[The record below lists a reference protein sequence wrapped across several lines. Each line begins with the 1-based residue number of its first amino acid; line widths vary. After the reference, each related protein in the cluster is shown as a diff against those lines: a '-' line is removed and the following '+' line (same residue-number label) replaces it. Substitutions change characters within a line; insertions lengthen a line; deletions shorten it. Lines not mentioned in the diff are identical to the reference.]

1 MPCLRMSRLPK
12 QPEQRTGYPLDEQR
26 TGCHALFLCS
36 LFDVLCLL
44 RLARR
49 EASVNDGIA
58 IEMRDVVKRFGEVSA
73 VDGSRA
79 TVVAPDGLALCGQS
93 YQPLRLDEPAFISI
107 ELAAR
112 LGDGAGVHDRADR
125 RRDPVFQK

>member
-1 MPCLRMSRLPK
+1 
-12 QPEQRTGYPLDEQR
+12 
-26 TGCHALFLCS
+26 
-36 LFDVLCLL
+36 
-44 RLARR
+44 
-49 EASVNDGIA
+49 VNDGIA

-125 RRDPVFQK
+125 RRDPVFQKHRRAEPGVVRRHRRLTRKRESRTLETMFIKLKEFYQ